1 MVVLDLPMSD
11 HYRFTV
17 KAHAH
22 SDFKFEIRQPFCDS
36 VLTVSGNSAS
46 KFSLQQNAYSVFN
59 RSDHVHYTDPCAKF
73 NIRDI
78 KRTRKLIPVA
88 KFNIRDL

>member
-1 MVVLDLPMSD
+1 MEVEEEDTQDL
-11 HYRFTV
+11 
-17 KAHAH
+17 
-22 SDFKFEIRQPFCDS
+22 ECDRLS
-36 VLTVSGNSAS
+36 SGEEDA
-46 KFSLQQNAYSVFN
+46 
-59 RSDHVHYTDPCAKF
+59 DHVHYTDPCAKF